1 MLGVVSATDVDFMTN
16 DWTALPNASRVTD
29 DATRNPPDIGH
40 HSMQYGLD
48 GVYMGVG
55 SAKRGNNAAGNNKE
69 LWVCGG
75 IINGNH
81 PSTELSSNFDRRN
94 YDTDY
99 RLQFTTPPYFLR
111 AYGVTPL
118 QVTGTWLTYEN

>member
-1 MLGVVSATDVDFMTN
+1 MKCS
-16 DWTALPNASRVTD
+16 NAEL
-29 DATRNPPDIGH
+29 NG
-40 HSMQYGLD
+40 
-48 GVYMGVG
+48 G
-55 SAKRGNNAAGNNKE
+55 SASGKE
-69 LWVCGG
+69 RWVNGG
-75 IINGNH
+75 TILRASSN
-81 PSTELSSNFDRRN
+81 TMLSSNFDRRN